1 MTTTAPRP
9 SRFRLGAIV
18 AVLALPA
25 VVVVVLVLVLTGG
38 DDEKPR
44 VSVLP
49 GPKTLAASPATTI
62 TLRGEDVDVE
72 GARVTGVKR
81 ESYPGR
87 WARQPDGG
95 GWTFTP
101 AGPFAAGER
110 VTVET
115 DDVT

>member
-38 DDEKPR
+38 DDDDGSR
-44 VSVLP
+44 VSVFP
-49 GPKTLAASPATTI
+49 GATTLAASRATTI

-72 GARVTGVKR
+72 AAR
-81 ESYPGR
+81 SPASS
-87 WARQPDGG
+87 ARRIPGG
-95 GWTFTP
+95 GPNSP
-101 AGPFAAGER
+101 AAAAGR
-110 VTVET
+110 SRRRRRTRRAIA
-115 DDVT
+115 